1 MQGKP
6 GTMGL
11 PGRKLT
17 WTIKVWFLEEARS
30 ELGHKADNEDWQQ
43 EQRKLRGQ
51 RPRGVKG
58 RGGSVEP

>member
-1 MQGKP
+1 
-6 GTMGL
+6 MGL